1 MRQTFKNGCACDASL
16 KMDESGAS
24 STSLIL
30 QNTSSSRSS
39 DLNCDRKLS
48 LLCSSLGYR
57 NTGSDSTE
65 CALCLALAQNS
76 AISSFAIEQETGS
89 ASASAVHDVDVEEV
103 VVVLVGI
110 VDGVAVSSNMFGF
123 ESHGEWLFSCVSVR
137 VTGVEMLT
145 GMRLDSVVDDAKE
158 EEVDA
163 ELQDF
168 VEFGALCLDP
178 DE

>member
-1 MRQTFKNGCACDASL
+1 M
-16 KMDESGAS
+16 
-24 STSLIL
+24 
-30 QNTSSSRSS
+30 
-39 DLNCDRKLS
+39 
-48 LLCSSLGYR
+48 
-57 NTGSDSTE
+57 
-65 CALCLALAQNS
+65 
-76 AISSFAIEQETGS
+76 
-89 ASASAVHDVDVEEV
+89 HDVDVEEV